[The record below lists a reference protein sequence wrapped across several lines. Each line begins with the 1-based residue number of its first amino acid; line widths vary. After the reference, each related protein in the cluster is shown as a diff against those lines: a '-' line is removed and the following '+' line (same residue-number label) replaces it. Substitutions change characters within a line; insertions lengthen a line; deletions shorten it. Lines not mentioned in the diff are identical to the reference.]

1 MVEENN
7 RNVVAMEMWLWRKK
21 TIKNV
26 VVVVE
31 EENDRNVVVAVVE
44 EMGYH
49 YSQAG

>member
-1 MVEENN
+1 
-7 RNVVAMEMWLWRKK
+7 MWLWRKK

-31 EENDRNVVVAVVE
+31 EETDRNVVVAVVE